1 MVKMVAKMDQ
11 VMAKLQSIRCGHRTD
26 KVWTFAFHASVHDEI
41 DCRNGAENAVS
52 AILVGM
58 LLDSAAQYV

>member
-26 KVWTFAFHASVHDEI
+26 KVWTFAFHASVDDEET
-41 DCRNGAENAVS
+41 A
-52 AILVGM
+52 GM
-58 LLDSAAQYV
+58 ALKMRFQPGW